1 METNNK
7 QNKCILLV
15 RVSSYV
21 QNYEAQMDDLIKYA
35 EKLGYTKENQIIIAN
50 KESGKLSEEERE
62 GLTEMFQY
70 LESDAEKRINAVFVW
85 EVSRI
90 GRNGETLDNVKN
102 YLIKRHTQ
110 LFVYKPTIQLLDED
124 GITVNFVAKIVFEL
138 LATMA
143 QQENF
148 LKTERTMRTRRENVK
163 NGKVSSGSVLFG
175 YCTDKDGYVMIDEEG
190 GTADIIRTIYTDYLK
205 GEKSVIQIYE
215 NLEKYGK
222 LPHQD
227 EKPKKRDYINM
238 VLSNPSYCGRQ
249 REGVVIKSGKNKG
262 QISGSSSTKYP
273 AIITEE
279 TWDMVAEKRRSRK
292 AEKNATKHIFFGKG
306 IVDFFEG
313 ERHERMIG
321 KSCTATYYAD
331 NIGVA
336 VSANLIDSIL
346 WEEAKHAK
354 MVSMDREGKEHKEQL
369 ERHLEEVATKIK
381 IAEKNII
388 DYHKKIDKTNKLYID
403 ERLSEEDHD
412 KTWKTLNHSLKEEE
426 RWLETYKEQRVSL
439 ISQLEAINRN
449 EKTIVSENDI
459 NVISTTDEAKA
470 AIIREMVKRVEVRK
484 KDNITTIALH
494 NEYGKFSNTYIYGR
508 VGRSATLYI
517 ENNGTTTPLDYNTFV
532 VKRIE
537 RKAYPKK
544 AKK

>member
-21 QNYEAQMDDLIKYA
+21 QNYEAQMEDLIHYA
-35 EKLGYTKENQIIIAN
+35 EKLGYLKENQIIIAN
-50 KESGKLSEEERE
+50 KESATKLTDEERE
-62 GLTEMFQY
+62 GLTDMFR
-70 LESDAEKRINAVFVW
+70 LLDEDTEKQINAVFVW

-90 GRNGETLDNVKN
+90 GRQGETLDNVKN

-110 LFVYKPTIQLLDED
+110 LYIYKPTIQLLDAD
-124 GITVNFVAKIVFEL
+124 GNVNFIAKIVFEL

-163 NGKVSSGSVLFG
+163 NGKVSSGSVLLG
-175 YCTDKDGYVMIDEEG
+175 YTTDKDGYVMIDEEG
-190 GTADIIRTIYTDYLK
+190 GTADIIRTIYNEYWK
-205 GEKSVIQIYE
+205 GEKSVIQIYD
-215 NLEKYGK
+215 NLQKYGK

-227 EKPKKRDYINM
+227 VKPKKRDYINM
-238 VLSNPSYCGRQ
+238 ILSNPSYCGRQ

-369 ERHLEEVATKIK
+369 ERHLKEVADK
-381 IAEKNII
+381 IATSERIII
-388 DYHKKIDKTNKLYID
+388 DYNKKIDKTNELYVN
-403 ERLSEEDHD
+403 ERLSKEAYE
-412 KTWKTLNHSLKEEE
+412 KKWNTLNHSLKEEE

-439 ISQLEAINRN
+439 VSQLEAINRN

-470 AIIREMVKRVEVRK
+470 EIIREMVKKVEVRK

-494 NEYGKFSNTYIYGR
+494 NQYGKFSNTYIYGR

>member
-21 QNYEAQMDDLIKYA
+21 QNYEAQMDDLIHYA

-50 KESGKLSEEERE
+50 KESATKLTDEERE
-62 GLTEMFQY
+62 GLTDMFR
-70 LESDAEKRINAVFVW
+70 LLDEDTEKQINAVFVW

-90 GRNGETLDNVKN
+90 GRQGETLDNVKN

-110 LFVYKPTIQLLDED
+110 LYIYKPTIQLLDAD
-124 GITVNFVAKIVFEL
+124 GNVNFVAKIVFEL

-163 NGKVSSGSVLFG
+163 NGKVSSGSVLLG
-175 YCTDKDGYVMIDEEG
+175 YTTDKDGYVMIDEEG
-190 GTADIIRTIYTDYLK
+190 GTADIIRTIYNEYWK
-205 GEKSVIQIYE
+205 GEKSVIQIYD
-215 NLEKYGK
+215 NLQKYGK

-227 EKPKKRDYINM
+227 VKPKKRDYINM
-238 VLSNPSYCGRQ
+238 ILSNPSYCGRQ

-262 QISGSSSTKYP
+262 QISGRSTTKYP

-279 TWDMVAEKRRSRK
+279 TWDKVAEMRKSRYSV
-292 AEKNATKHIFFGKG
+292 KNDTKHIYFGKG
-306 IVDFFEG
+306 IVDFYEG
-313 ERHERMIG
+313 ERHERMCPT
-321 KSCTATYYAD
+321 SSTAVYRAD

-336 VSANLIDSIL
+336 VSCNVIDSIL

-354 MVSMDREGKEHKEQL
+354 MVSMDREGKAHKEQL
-369 ERHLEEVATKIK
+369 ERHLAEVATKIR
-381 IAEKNII
+381 IAEKNIVDYDIKIEKNNDMRI
-388 DYHKKIDKTNKLYID
+388 DG
-403 ERLSEEDHD
+403 RR
-412 KTWKTLNHSLKEEE
+412 KEEKYE
-426 RWLETYKEQRVSL
+426 EVWKILSKGKKEEQRWLETYKEQRVSL
-439 ISQLEAINRN
+439 VSQLEAINRN
-449 EKTIVSENDI
+449 EKTIVSVNDI

-470 AIIREMVKRVEVRK
+470 EIVREMVKKVEVRK
-484 KDNITTIALH
+484 KDNITTIALYD
-494 NEYGKFSNTYIYGR
+494 EYGKFANTYYYT
-508 VGRSATLYI
+508 S
-517 ENNGTTTPLDYNTFV
+517 NGKSPKLSVKNGDTTTPLDYNTFV

>member
-70 LESDAEKRINAVFVW
+70 LESDTEKQINAVFVW

-227 EKPKKRDYINM
+227 EKPKKRDFINM

-249 REGVVIKSGKNKG
+249 REGVVIKSGKHKG
-262 QISGSSSTKYP
+262 EISGSSSTKYP

-306 IVDFFEG
+306 IVDFYEG
-313 ERHERMIG
+313 ERRERMIG

-369 ERHLEEVATKIK
+369 ERHLKEVADK
-381 IAEKNII
+381 IATSERIII
-388 DYHKKIDKTNKLYID
+388 DYSNVVIHISLPCSYHLFCAILIITYYRLYI
-403 ERLSEEDHD
+403 L
-412 KTWKTLNHSLKEEE
+412 
-426 RWLETYKEQRVSL
+426 
-439 ISQLEAINRN
+439 
-449 EKTIVSENDI
+449 
-459 NVISTTDEAKA
+459 
-470 AIIREMVKRVEVRK
+470 
-484 KDNITTIALH
+484 
-494 NEYGKFSNTYIYGR
+494 SNTAQKPYFR
-508 VGRSATLYI
+508 QSL
-517 ENNGTTTPLDYNTFV
+517 
-532 VKRIE
+532 
-537 RKAYPKK
+537 
-544 AKK
+544 